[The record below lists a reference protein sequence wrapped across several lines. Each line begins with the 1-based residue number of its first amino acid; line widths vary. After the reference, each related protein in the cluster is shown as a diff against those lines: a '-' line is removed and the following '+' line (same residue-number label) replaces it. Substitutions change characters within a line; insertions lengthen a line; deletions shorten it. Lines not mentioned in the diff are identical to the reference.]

1 MKRFRLPIFFVSF
14 ISFVAFFVPPAFAE
28 EPLLVFAGAA
38 SKPVLEEAFARYQKK
53 YGQEVKAVYSGSGV
67 VLSQMILSRQG
78 DLYIPGSQDFMDKA
92 EARKAV
98 NSSTRRVL
106 AYLFPSILVSPG
118 NPKHVRTLSD
128 LTKPGLRLAI
138 GNPESVCL
146 GVFAKRIFGNS
157 PCEAAILKNVVSH
170 GRSCEDV
177 LTSLLMGRV
186 DAIIGWSVFAEWE
199 SAKGKVQLIPLG
211 KEATGMSANIPA
223 AISAYSRQTEKAQR
237 LLDFLSSAGR
247 EIFAENGYEVE
258 APKVIGKP

>member
-1 MKRFRLPIFFVSF
+1 MKRFRILIALGFFA
-14 ISFVAFFVPPAFAE
+14 AFAPPSFAE
-28 EPLLVFAGAA
+28 EPLLIFAGAA
-38 SKPVLEEAFARYQKK
+38 SRPVLEEAFARYQKA

-78 DLYIPGSQDFMDKA
+78 DLYIPGSQDFMEKA
-92 EARKAV
+92 ESRKAV
-98 NSSTRRVL
+98 NPSTRRVL
-106 AYLFPSILVSPG
+106 AYLFPAILVSQG
-118 NPKHVRTLSD
+118 NPEHIHGLSD
-128 LTKPGLRLAI
+128 LAKPGLRLAI

-199 SAKGKVQLIPLG
+199 NAKGKVQLVPLG

-223 AISAYSRQTEKAQR
+223 AVSAYSQQAEKAQR

-247 EIFAENGYEVE
+247 KIFAANGYEVE
-258 APKVIGKP
+258 APKVTGKP